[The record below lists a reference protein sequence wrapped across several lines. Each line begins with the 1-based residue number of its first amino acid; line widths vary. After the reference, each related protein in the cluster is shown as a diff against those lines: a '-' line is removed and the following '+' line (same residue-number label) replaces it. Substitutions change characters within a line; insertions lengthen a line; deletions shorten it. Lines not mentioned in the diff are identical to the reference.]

1 MNKNNILVT
10 VMVFCGNTTKVIG
23 AESAE
28 WHWGKLYVVLADHT
42 KTILTRDEVFAV
54 APRCIAVGPAS
65 AQICP
70 CAACFANRNIG

>member
-1 MNKNNILVT
+1 MNKSNILVT
-10 VMVFCGNTTKVIG
+10 VIIFCGNTTKVIG
-23 AESAE
+23 A
-28 WHWGKLYVVLADHT
+28 
-42 KTILTRDEVFAV
+42 DEVFAV